1 MKYHEM
7 TKNYIFREF
16 ECGLTIEEAAK
27 LCLKTVRTVKQWDN
41 GKAIPPEC
49 RRLMR
54 MNKGRELSSSEEW
67 ENFIMRHDRLEL
79 PTGQL
84 VTAQQVLI
92 GVALLE
98 LGASDDSEVAHRIL
112 KYARVLK
119 NMVQNKT

>member
-16 ECGLTIEEAAK
+16 ECGLTVEEAAE
-27 LCLKTVRTVKQWDN
+27 LCLKSVRTVKQWDK

-54 MNKGRELSSSEEW
+54 MNKGRELSICDDW
-67 ENFIMRHDRLEL
+67 ENFVMRHDRLEL
-79 PTGQL
+79 PTGQR

-98 LGASDDSEVAHRIL
+98 LGASNDMAVAHQIL

-119 NMVQNKT
+119 NMV

>member
-16 ECGLTIEEAAK
+16 ECGLTVEEAAE
-27 LCLKTVRTVKQWDN
+27 LCLKSVRTIKEWDK

-54 MNKGRELSSSEEW
+54 MNKCRELSSNEEW
-67 ENFIMRHDRLEL
+67 ESFVMRHDRLEL

-84 VTAQQVLI
+84 VTAQQILI
-92 GVALLE
+92 GIALLE
-98 LGASDDSEVAHRIL
+98 LGSPEDLRNAHRLL
-112 KYARVLK
+112 KHARALK
-119 NMVQNKT
+119 KYV

>member
-1 MKYHEM
+1 MKYREM

-16 ECGLTIEEAAK
+16 ECGLTVEEAAK
-27 LCLKTVRTVKQWDN
+27 LCLKSVRTIKQWDK

-54 MNKGRELSSSEEW
+54 MNKGRELSICHDW
-67 ENFIMRHDRLEL
+67 ENFVMRHDRLEL
-79 PTGQL
+79 PTGQR

-98 LGASDDSEVAHRIL
+98 LGASNDMEVAHQIL
-112 KYARVLK
+112 KYARMLK
-119 NMVQNKT
+119 HMV

>member
-16 ECGLTIEEAAK
+16 ECGLTVEQAAK
-27 LCLKTVRTVKQWDN
+27 LCLKSVRTIKKWDE
-41 GKAIPPEC
+41 GKTIPPEC

-54 MNKGRELSSSEEW
+54 MNNGKELSICEEW
-67 ENFIMRHDRLEL
+67 ENFVMRHDRLEL

-84 VTAQQVLI
+84 VTARQIMI

-98 LGASDDSEVAHRIL
+98 LGASNDPKIAHRIL
-112 KYARVLK
+112 KYARILK
-119 NMVQNKT
+119 NLV